1 MRSFVVRR
9 LASMCVV
16 LFVVA
21 LVTFLIML
29 LAPGD
34 PAILILGDQA
44 DKESVERLHRELG
57 LDKPAVTRFA
67 IWSVNLLKG
76 DLGRSIFHGESVLRM
91 VIGAIEPSL
100 LLSILG
106 TSLALLIGVPLGVL
120 AGVRRGTITDRL
132 VMIGSVLGMSM
143 PSFWLSLLLILLF
156 SVVLRWTPVSGYVWL
171 SDNPFET
178 LRSLILPA
186 ISVALVQA
194 AWLARVTRSAILEVL
209 DQDYVRTARA
219 KGVAESRVIFRH
231 ALSNALLPVVTVLG
245 LVFMGLFSSA
255 VIIEA
260 IFGLPGIG
268 RLVIDSILRR
278 DFPVIQGALLFVAT
292 CYVLL
297 NFLVDVLLCYLDPR
311 VRYE

>member
-1 MRSFVVRR
+1 MV
-9 LASMCVV
+9 VV
-16 LFVVA
+16 LFVVGA
-21 LVTFLIML
+21 VTFLIML

-57 LDKPAVTRFA
+57 LDKPAAARFA
-67 IWSVNLLKG
+67 IWAGNVLQG
-76 DLGRSIFHGESVLRM
+76 DLGRSIYHGDSVLHM
-91 VIGAIEPSL
+91 ILGSVEPSL
-100 LLSILG
+100 LLSTLG
-106 TSLALLIGVPLGVL
+106 TLLALMIGVPLGVL
-120 AGVRRGTITDRL
+120 AGVKRGTLTDRL
-132 VMIGSVLGMSM
+132 VMIGSVLGMSI
-143 PSFWLSLLLILLF
+143 PSFWLSLILILLF
-156 SVVLRWTPVSGYVWL
+156 SVYLRWTPVSGYVWL
-171 SDNPFET
+171 ADNPAET

-186 ISVALVQA
+186 VSVALVQA

-219 KGVAESRVIFRH
+219 KGVIEARVIFRH

-268 RLVIDSILRR
+268 RLVTDSVLRR
-278 DFPVIQGALLFVAT
+278 DFPVIQGALLFVAV
-292 CYVLL
+292 CYVVL
-297 NFLVDVLLCYLDPR
+297 NFLVDMLLCYLDPR